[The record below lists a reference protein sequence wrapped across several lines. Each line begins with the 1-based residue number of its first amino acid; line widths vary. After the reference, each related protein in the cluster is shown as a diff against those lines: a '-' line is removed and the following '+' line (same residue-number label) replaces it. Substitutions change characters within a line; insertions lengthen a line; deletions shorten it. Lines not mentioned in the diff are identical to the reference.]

1 MDRNMDKK
9 EKLSFLKRQ
18 FRYLKIKQQ
27 QKLLE
32 KKIEEKKTALKNK
45 IKVFTLNKTGSL
57 RKAVIGMALLSGLSL
72 SAKSA
77 DNSPKATKANAK
89 NNIEYVQKRL
99 PHEIKISGNTY
110 FSGSKD
116 YMPLAQLESV
126 KSGGYYNGV
135 YIDFNKAKPEDVVHA
150 FESGNN
156 PTILNYGATSIK
168 NAKYLGDYQFNLN
181 NTIYELVKYCR
192 KDFPEL
198 AKAAGVDPETGKI
211 VAKKART
218 DHFYQVYCD
227 LCEGEQSE
235 KFARLKFGFMFETHY
250 KPVFQKL
257 HQTFPDF
264 PEITPENYASPENFL
279 LSAQVMSTSTQSPGK
294 AFNIIKQQI
303 MNAKLEAL
311 KNNKPSISPLDV
323 YKRVSDFKAK
333 HWGHKLRYQ
342 KENGLAQDIST
353 YFNAQVE
360 ILARKSEITDEIY
373 AKSPAGVLLADNTT
387 LNKLNADTNRKISA
401 DLYAMIKNQNAKSTK
416 GKSIRKAAAKLF
428 ESFLAAK
435 EEKQPIVLSEDKQ
448 LAQVSTP
455 KVKEQIAQSAQNTT
469 PKTKTPQLASN
480 KQTARPATNKKSAPK
495 TQEIN
500 MEEPL
505 DKNVSPIDG
514 NADKTLL
521 AQNATQNTEPTVA
534 VRVKAK
540 KASKQ
545 AKAQATTQVQN
556 VEKQDTANT
565 AAEKV
570 LAAKDTPNKNGTI
583 KKIRLSN
590 KQKVKLKIA
599 QKKSDFR
606 NKQKST
612 NLYLAANANRA
623 ER

>member
-1 MDRNMDKK
+1 MDKK

-18 FRYLKIKQQ
+18 FRYLKIRQQ

-32 KKIEEKKTALKNK
+32 KKLEEKQAALKNK
-45 IKVFTLNKTGSL
+45 IKVFTLSKTGAL

-72 SAKSA
+72 GAKSA
-77 DNSPKATKANAK
+77 NSADGNTKSDAK
-89 NNIEYVQKRL
+89 NNISYVQKRL
-99 PHEIKISGNTY
+99 PHEIKISGNMY

-116 YMPLAQLESV
+116 YMPLAQLENV

-135 YIDFNKAKPEDVVHA
+135 YIDFSKAKPEDVVHT

-168 NAKYLGDYQFNLN
+168 NAQYLGDYQFNLN

-198 AKAAGVDPETGKI
+198 AKAAGVDPESGKI

-218 DHFYQVYCD
+218 DRFYQVYCD
-227 LCEGEQSE
+227 LCEGEQSA

-250 KPVFQKL
+250 KPVFEKL
-257 HQTFPDF
+257 HKTFPDF
-264 PEITPENYASPENFL
+264 PEITPDNYDAPENFL

-311 KNNKPSISPLDV
+311 KKNQTSISPLDV
-323 YKRVSDFKAK
+323 YKRVSDYKAK
-333 HWGHKLRYQ
+333 NWGHKTRYQ

-360 ILARKSEITDEIY
+360 ILERKSEMTDKLHIN
-373 AKSPAGVLLADNTT
+373 SPIGVLISDNTAV
-387 LNKLNADTNRKISA
+387 NKLKSKTNREISA
-401 DLYAMIKNQNAKSTK
+401 DLYAMIKNQKPKSGKAKSMH
-416 GKSIRKAAAKLF
+416 SAAIKMF

-435 EEKQPIVLSEDKQ
+435 KDKRPTEVLLEKQ
-448 LAQVSTP
+448 LAQVNDTPSTEQKVAAAKVSKRKTAEPRVAANTVQSARPVKTQNGTP
-455 KVKEQIAQSAQNTT
+455 K
-469 PKTKTPQLASN
+469 
-480 KQTARPATNKKSAPK
+480 NKKF
-495 TQEIN
+495 QI
-500 MEEPL
+500 EEPL
-505 DKNVSPIDG
+505 ER
-514 NADKTLL
+514 TLDEVEL
-521 AQNATQNTEPTVA
+521 GSEQLMAQNDKQQVKENPVV
-534 VRVKAK
+534 VRIKAK
-540 KASKQ
+540 KLANQKKLQQQTVQTQSMEQDDSVEVSK
-545 AKAQATTQVQN
+545 
-556 VEKQDTANT
+556 D
-565 AAEKV
+565 KV
-570 LAAKDTPNKNGTI
+570 LAAKDTPNKNGTV

-590 KQKVKLKIA
+590 NQKVKVKIA

-606 NKQKST
+606 KNKSST
-612 NLYLAANANRA
+612 NLYLAANASRA